1 MQSAMWKIRELTD
14 KVTNVVMNYSEVE
27 AKVREA
33 TNEEAWGPHGTLMSE
48 IARETFTYEHFP
60 EVVGM
65 LWKRMLYDNKKSWR
79 RVYKSLLLLQY
90 LILNGSERVV
100 TSAREHLY
108 DLKGLESY
116 SFLDEFN
123 RDQGL
128 NVRQK
133 VKDIIKLIQDDEA
146 LRAKR
151 KQARKAKD
159 KYTGYEGSTEGG
171 GYSDR
176 YDRQPKSSWL
186 RNRDNDNE
194 LDEEWNR
201 KSAGDKTSRKGDESD
216 ESPSE
221 YVDDESDED
230 AKPSSQNKNSRFEF
244 RDEEEKEERITSTTT
259 TERRTKTTKKRSG
272 KRVDLGA
279 AAAYAAEAKED
290 SGPASQNS
298 NDLVSELFD
307 SGIAASV
314 APITNTAAPPS
325 QSVDLFADFSSA
337 AANDSFGDFNPR
349 ADTSSGNVLASASQS
364 TTSPN
369 GDFADF
375 SSFQSTPAPG
385 SSTDKSFG
393 EFKSVSVSQTQQMQ
407 SSTTLQSNLQ
417 LLSMDAPLQPS
428 GGQGL
433 IQPQPIIQPQPT
445 MQPQMTSMGML
456 QPQQPQSH
464 MYILVRASTQYMH
477 FLFVCGLFDILFHHF
492 CPFPFMLLFLFVCQ
506 SLELD
511 QPQIPQ
517 QVIQPPLQ
525 QDPQQSYMS
534 GLPAEQ
540 QAQYM
545 YYAVATQ
552 MNQGMGMM
560 GQPQG
565 MMGQPQ
571 GMMGQPQGM
580 MGQSQPSALAA
591 GSTTPSKS
599 KIWSDSKVNISLDS
613 LSPGDRYKK
622 QSQPSMNQL
631 QQQGV
636 MSPGGQPN
644 YNMSGMMS
652 PPPGQPSPQMGGM
665 MSGMAQMN
673 LGSPMGQPTVPAGA
687 MQGSMGAT
695 AGMRP
700 QQPMMMGQPQMGMGM
715 GMGMAPAGMG
725 MMGQQQYGA
734 YGAK

>member
-1 MQSAMWKIRELTD
+1 MC
-14 KVTNVVMNYSEVE
+14 
-27 AKVREA
+27 
-33 TNEEAWGPHGTLMSE
+33 
-48 IARETFTYEHFP
+48 IAE
-60 EVVGM
+60 
-65 LWKRMLYDNKKSWR
+65 
-79 RVYKSLLLLQY
+79 KSLLLLQY

-186 RNRDNDNE
+186 RNRDNENE

-216 ESPSE
+216 ESPAE

-279 AAAYAAEAKED
+279 AAVYAAEAKED

-385 SSTDKSFG
+385 SSADKSFG

-433 IQPQPIIQPQPT
+433 MQPQPIIQPQPT
-445 MQPQMTSMGML
+445 MQPQMSSMGML
-456 QPQQPQSH
+456 QPQ
-464 MYILVRASTQYMH
+464 
-477 FLFVCGLFDILFHHF
+477 
-492 CPFPFMLLFLFVCQ
+492 Q